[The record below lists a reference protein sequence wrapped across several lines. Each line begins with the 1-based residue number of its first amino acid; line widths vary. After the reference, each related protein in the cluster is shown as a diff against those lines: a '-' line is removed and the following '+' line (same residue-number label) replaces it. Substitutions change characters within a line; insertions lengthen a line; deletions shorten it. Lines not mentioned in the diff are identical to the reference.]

1 VRPESLDWPGISETA
16 MRRLEKVL
24 QKFKR
29 FVSTYG
35 IEVDVDRVLEC
46 VKRKSNEPW

>member
-1 VRPESLDWPGISETA
+1 VRPERLDWPGISETA
-16 MRRLEKVL
+16 IRRLEKVL
-24 QKFKR
+24 RKFKK

-35 IEVDVDRVLEC
+35 IEVDVDGVLES